1 MELAKNSLNSAR
13 FQSVVFFRACLWKQ
27 DINEMKKSE
36 SIRPD
41 IDQKNLKFWRDRYI
55 DPSGTLR
62 KSLSVLRIAEKS
74 GYDKGVA
81 YSKLNMAACSF
92 LRSENDDAMQYVSE
106 ALQWFTANID
116 EPGYAWALNLKGSLH
131 ESTGDYEN
139 ALQMCLDAHEL
150 AVNGRD
156 PETIAETSSQL
167 GLIYTRLS
175 NYHKAS
181 EHYFESLRIREE
193 MKDEKAMASSLNR
206 IGMIMRLTGRYDES
220 LGYYFRSLEIRKR
233 KKHSVSVPWT
243 YLGIASTYEE
253 MQKSTDAIRYYEQGI
268 AEGDKRCA
276 LQCMLGAGRIYSV
289 LGDSCKAEERFA
301 KALQIAQDLKAATLI
316 ADAYRALAD
325 HYESVHK
332 YEDALANIRLHHRTM
347 ESVKSEEIR
356 NRLRQIEISNAIE
369 KSEHEKE
376 IYHLRNIELRAA
388 YELVEEKNNYIT
400 ASINYASRI
409 QRVLLPDPEETF
421 DEKQEYFILNLPLE
435 IVSGD
440 FYWFHNSGSSL
451 IIAVG
456 DCSGHGVAGA
466 LMSIMGITLLE
477 EIVNTRGIVDS
488 DRILNELRKEVRRA
502 LRQKGDRDET
512 KEGIDIS
519 VCIIDRINSTLQF
532 SGAFNNL
539 WIVSNGELT
548 ELQGDRMTIDSSE
561 ADDEFIRTD
570 VAVSPG
576 DTIYMCTDGFSDQ
589 LGGPSHKKYRADSLK
604 ALLIKT
610 HKLPLAEQKMILER
624 DFIEWKGTNPQT
636 DDILVVGIKI

>member
-1 MELAKNSLNSAR
+1 
-13 FQSVVFFRACLWKQ
+13 
-27 DINEMKKSE
+27 MKKSE
-36 SIRPD
+36 RTRPD
-41 IDQKNLKFWRDRYI
+41 IDQKNLIFWRQRYN

-62 KSLSVLRIAEKS
+62 KTLSVLRIAEKS

-81 YSKLNMAACSF
+81 YAKLNTAACS
-92 LRSENDDAMQYVSE
+92 LLKSENEDAMQNVSE
-106 ALQWFTANID
+106 ALQWFISNSD

-139 ALQMCLDAHEL
+139 ALQMCLKAHEL
-150 AVNGRD
+150 AVNGKD

-181 EHYFESLRIREE
+181 DYYFESLRIREE
-193 MKDEKAMASSLNR
+193 MNDEKAMASSLNR
-206 IGMIMRLTGRYDES
+206 IGMTMRLTGRYEES

-253 MQKSTDAIRYYEQGI
+253 MKKSSDALKYYEQGI

-276 LQCMLGAGRIYSV
+276 LQCMLGAGRIYSA
-289 LGDSCKAEERFA
+289 LGNSCKAEERFA
-301 KALQIAQDLKAATLI
+301 EALQIAQDLKAATLI
-316 ADAYRALAD
+316 ADTYRALAD
-325 HYESVHK
+325 HYESVHM
-332 YEDALANIRLHHRTM
+332 YEDALRNIRLYHGTM

-356 NRLRQIEISNAIE
+356 NRLRQIEISHAIE

-376 IYHLRNIELRAA
+376 IYRLRNIELRGA

-409 QRVLLPDPEETF
+409 QRALLTDPEEAF
-421 DEKQEYFILNLPLE
+421 DARQEYFILNLPLE

-440 FYWFHNSGSSL
+440 FYWFQKSGSKL

-456 DCSGHGVAGA
+456 DCTGHGVAGA
-466 LMSIMGITLLE
+466 LMSILGMTLLE
-477 EIVNTRGIVDS
+477 EIVSKRGIEDS
-488 DRILNELRKEVRRA
+488 DRILNELRREVRRA

-519 VCIIDRINSTLQF
+519 LCIIDKVTKSIQY

-539 WIVSNGELT
+539 WIINNGELT
-548 ELQGDRMTIDSSE
+548 ELKGDRMTIGVSE
-561 ADDEFIRTD
+561 ADDEFKRIV

-576 DTIYMCTDGFSDQ
+576 GMLYMYTDGFADQ
-589 LGGPSHKKYRADSLK
+589 LGGPRHKKYRADPLK
-604 ALLIKT
+604 DLLIKI
-610 HKLPLAEQKMILER
+610 HRLPLPEQKNILER
-624 DFIEWKGTNPQT
+624 VFTEWKGSNPQT
-636 DDILVVGIKI
+636 DDILVVGLKI